1 MNAVELVLAYIAV
14 DTAEDMAQSNRAYVE
29 TTFSGGNMASELKRE
44 KRGELEAIRGLAACS
59 VVAGHFFGC
68 FAQPGNLTGVSRN
81 LYSALTNGSAAVV
94 VFFVLSG
101 VVLPLSFFRSG
112 GNTSTIAV
120 AALNRFPRL
129 MLLVFLTVMGSYLIT
144 VLGWNYSKTAS
155 EISGS
160 TWFASYGF
168 PNATEHFVPDFA
180 TALWQGLFGT
190 LFENRSEFNVSLW
203 TMHHELYG
211 SFITFGLAMV
221 FFKAPMRVVYVLT
234 GLAFIALQFTAW
246 RLTPFVVGTALSA
259 FLYQRPQF
267 SLKLPVSLGLI
278 VIGFLF
284 YRFSPANAAYWPT
297 AFIPWGSDDQKGWLI
312 YTLAGVSFILGVV
325 GNELVRNVMNAKW
338 LVALGRYSFA
348 MYAVHML
355 IMSSLVSLVLI
366 YVAPLGKVPALT
378 IVTIVFVASLAAA
391 SYVLTKIDEWWTKR
405 TQSAIKALIATQAT
419 APAQCSSVPSFKGA

>member
-1 MNAVELVLAYIAV
+1 M
-14 DTAEDMAQSNRAYVE
+14 
-29 TTFSGGNMASELKRE
+29 GSELKRE

-59 VVAGHFFGC
+59 VVGGHFFGC
-68 FAQPGNLTGVSRN
+68 FAQPDKLPDISRS

-112 GNTSTIAV
+112 GKTSTITV

-144 VLGWNYSKTAS
+144 VFGVNYSKAAAQ
-155 EISGS
+155 ISGS
-160 TWFASYGF
+160 TWLATYGF
-168 PNATEHFVPDFA
+168 PHPTEHFEPSFG

-190 LFENRSEFNVSLW
+190 LLENRSEFNVSLW

-211 SFITFGLAMV
+211 SFVTFGLAMV
-221 FFKAPMRVVYVLT
+221 LFKAPMKIICIMT
-234 GLAFIALQFTAW
+234 ALAFVVLQFTAW

-259 FLYQRPQF
+259 FFYQRPQF
-267 SLKLPVSLGLI
+267 SLKLPLSLGLI
-278 VIGFLF
+278 VFGFLF
-284 YRFSPANAAYWPT
+284 YGFVPANSGYWPT
-297 AFIPWGSDDQKGWLI
+297 TFIPWGTDDQKGWLVH
-312 YTLAGVSFILGVV
+312 TLAGVSFILGVA
-325 GNELVRNVMNAKW
+325 GNDRVRRVMNADW

-366 YVAPLGKVPALT
+366 HVAPLGKLPAL
-378 IVTIVFVASLAAA
+378 IIITIVFVLSLAAA
-391 SYVLTKIDEWWTKR
+391 SYVLTKIDEWWTKWTR
-405 TQSAIKALIATQAT
+405 SAIKSLTATQPK
-419 APAQCSSVPSFKGA
+419 APAQCPSVPSF

>member
-1 MNAVELVLAYIAV
+1 MVELVRAHIDV
-14 DTAEDMAQSNRAYVE
+14 DRSIDMSQSNSAYVE
-29 TTFSGGNMASELKRE
+29 MTFSGGNMASELKRE

-59 VVAGHFFGC
+59 VIGGHFFSC
-68 FAQPGNLTGVSRN
+68 FAQPANLKGISAY
-81 LYSALTNGSAAVV
+81 LFSALANGSAAVV

-112 GNTSTIAV
+112 GNTSIITV

-129 MLLVFLTVMGSYLIT
+129 MLLVFLTVMGSYL
-144 VLGWNYSKTAS
+144 VASVGWNYSKAAS

-160 TWFASYGF
+160 TWFGSYGF
-168 PNATEHFVPDFA
+168 PYATEHFEPNFV

-190 LFENRSEFNVSLW
+190 LLENKSDFNVSLW

-221 FFKAPMRVVYVLT
+221 FFKAPMRVVYLVT
-234 GLAFIALQFTAW
+234 AVAIVALQFTAW

-267 SLKLPVSLGLI
+267 SLRFPTSLGLI
-278 VIGFLF
+278 AIGFLL
-284 YRFSPANAAYWPT
+284 YRFHPGNAAYWPT
-297 AFIPWGSDDQKGWLI
+297 AYFPWGSDDQKGWLI

-325 GNELVRNVMNAKW
+325 GNERVRRAMNAKW

-366 YVAPLGKVPALT
+366 YVAPLGKLPALV
-378 IVTIVFVASLAAA
+378 IVTIVFVTSLAAV
-391 SYVLTKIDEWWTKR
+391 SYALTKIDEWWTKR
-405 TQSAIKALIATQAT
+405 TQSAVKALITTRVT
-419 APAQCSSVPSFKGA
+419 APAECPRVPI